1 MYGQNAANELYAKT
15 RVKENLRT
23 FRLRVTAAA
32 ALNLQRVETVPLK
45 LACEGTQAK
54 DFEAGEQVEATRKGA
69 YEDSEITASA
79 LRTPRA
85 CGKPPGQTAAH
96 KLPSNFH

>member
-1 MYGQNAANELYAKT
+1 LYGHNAANELYAKT

-23 FRLRVTAAA
+23 FKLSVTTA

-79 LRTPRA
+79 LRTP
-85 CGKPPGQTAAH
+85 
-96 KLPSNFH
+96 